1 MIRKNLNA
9 DTFYLSKKMKIPDF
23 RHFVS
28 KLAGLRRF
36 PLPILAALI
45 ATVASIL
52 SIHSSWTPTDEQCI
66 RISLTM
72 LFGLPLLVGAV
83 YGSELH
89 PRFQAFLH
97 PAALI
102 AMTGV
107 FFVVP
112 VAIINTGTVWFCF
125 WMLVLMAFALASVV
139 PSLVREGGLNWWR
152 VNVGWLNALVLAAI
166 MTVIVEIGLQ
176 LALLSVETLFGLRM
190 DRLHGDLFALAGCLI
205 GPVTALALF
214 PTAKGDL
221 QPDQSGFKVWA
232 NLCKWALIPI
242 GFLFMGILATYALK
256 IVIQWK
262 LPNGMVATPVLSL
275 GAYGTLAMLLI
286 FPWKGE
292 RSLVRWFS
300 LIYPSAFLLSSA
312 LLFISLALRIKEYGV
327 TFDRYSALAAGIWLT
342 LSAFCF
348 LIRRNQAPLLVPFLL
363 ALTTLVA
370 ALGPLSAGT
379 LSLRSQSERLKH
391 LLESTNRKDEQIRSI
406 VTMIVQDFG
415 LTALEKVT
423 GPLGLDPKLTSWQL
437 TGAVLEKLH
446 VSKEGPTQGIYELSE
461 GTFVPIAGCSAYLKT
476 RNGGW
481 TGTLGRN
488 AAREELMLKN
498 STGSGDLKLILHAGS
513 REVAS
518 KRIADLDFDAAIKNK
533 TPILFTL
540 GGEGRCFQ
548 IVITHARWDSS
559 VPYRKVYSIEYQ
571 VFEKQSDPGKNLS
584 PASQTP

>member
-1 MIRKNLNA
+1 VR
-9 DTFYLSKKMKIPDF
+9 IPNF
-23 RHFVS
+23 RLFVS

-45 ATVASIL
+45 ATAAYIV
-52 SIHSSWTPTDEQCI
+52 SIHSSSTPTDEQCI

-89 PRFQAFLH
+89 PRFQAILH

-102 AMTGV
+102 AMTGL
-107 FFVVP
+107 FFLVP
-112 VAIINTGTVWFCF
+112 VGIIHTGTVRFCF

-139 PSLVREGGLNWWR
+139 PGLVREGSLNWWR

-166 MTVIVEIGLQ
+166 MTAIVEIGLQ
-176 LALLSVETLFGLRM
+176 LALLSVKILFGLEAHFFFVRC
-190 DRLHGDLFALAGCLI
+190 LHFDLLALAGCLI
-205 GPVTALALF
+205 YPVTALALF
-214 PTAKGDL
+214 PSAKDDIY
-221 QPDQSGFKVWA
+221 PDQPGFKVWS

-242 GFLFMGILATYALK
+242 GFLFMGILAAYAVK
-256 IVIQWK
+256 IIIQWK

-292 RSLVRWFS
+292 RPWARWFS
-300 LIYPSAFLLSSA
+300 LIYPPAFLLSSA

-342 LSAFCF
+342 VSAFCF

-415 LTALEKVT
+415 LADLEKVT
-423 GPLGLDPKLTSWQL
+423 GPLGIDIDPKLAYWEL
-437 TGAVLEKLH
+437 TRAVLQKLH
-446 VSKEGPTQGIYELSE
+446 LSKDPTQCSYGLSE
-461 GTFVPIAGCSAYLKT
+461 GSIVPIAGCTAYLQA

-481 TGTLGRN
+481 KGTLGTN
-488 AAREELMLKN
+488 AAGEELMLKTTF
-498 STGSGDLKLILHAGS
+498 TGSGDLDLKLVLQAGG

-548 IVITHARWDSS
+548 IVITYAQWDASAT
-559 VPYRKVYSIEYQ
+559 PRKVVSIEYQ
-571 VFEKQSDPGKNLS
+571 VFEKQCDPGNNPS
-584 PASQTP
+584 PAPQTP

>member
-1 MIRKNLNA
+1 VR
-9 DTFYLSKKMKIPDF
+9 IPNF

-45 ATVASIL
+45 ASAAYIV

-89 PRFQAFLH
+89 PRFQPILH

-102 AMTGV
+102 AMTGL
-107 FFVVP
+107 FFLVP
-112 VAIINTGTVWFCF
+112 VGIIHTGTVWFCF

-139 PSLVREGGLNWWR
+139 PGLVRDGSLNWWR

-166 MTVIVEIGLQ
+166 MTAIVEIGLQ
-176 LALLSVETLFGLRM
+176 LALLSVKILFGLRTGC
-190 DRLHGDLFALAGCLI
+190 LHFDLLALAGCLI
-205 GPVTALALF
+205 YPVTALALF
-214 PTAKGDL
+214 PSAKDDL
-221 QPDQSGFKVWA
+221 YPDQPGFKVWS

-242 GFLFMGILATYALK
+242 GFLFMGILAAYAVK
-256 IVIQWK
+256 IIIQWK

-286 FPWKGE
+286 LPWKGE
-292 RSLVRWFS
+292 RSWARWFS
-300 LIYPSAFLLSSA
+300 LIYPPAFLLSSA

-327 TFDRYSALAAGIWLT
+327 TFDRYYALAAAIWLT
-342 LSAFCF
+342 LSALCF

-391 LLESTNRKDEQIRSI
+391 LLESSNRKDEQIRSI

-415 LTALEKVT
+415 LTDLEKVT
-423 GPLGLDPKLTSWQL
+423 GPLGIDPKLTSWQL
-437 TGAVLEKLH
+437 TGAVLQKLH
-446 VSKEGPTQGIYELSE
+446 LSKEDPTQCSYRLSE
-461 GTFVPIAGCSAYLKT
+461 GSFVPIAGCTAYLNS
-476 RNGGW
+476 RNNW
-481 TGTLGRN
+481 NGTLGRN
-488 AAREELMLKN
+488 AAGEELMLKN
-498 STGSGDLKLILHAGS
+498 TFTGSGDLDLKLVLQAGG

-548 IVITHARWDSS
+548 IVITYAQWDSS
-559 VPYRKVYSIEYQ
+559 ATPRKVVSIEYQ
-571 VFEKQSDPGKNLS
+571 VFEKQRDPGNNPS
-584 PASQTP
+584 PAP

>member
-1 MIRKNLNA
+1 
-9 DTFYLSKKMKIPDF
+9 MKVPDF
-23 RHFVS
+23 RYFVS

-45 ATVASIL
+45 ATAASIV
-52 SIHSSWTPTDEQCI
+52 SIHSSRTSIDEQCI
-66 RISLTM
+66 RVSLTM

-89 PRFQAFLH
+89 PRFQAILH

-107 FFVVP
+107 FFLVP
-112 VAIINTGTVWFCF
+112 VGIIHTGAVWFCF
-125 WMLVLMAFALASVV
+125 WILVLMAFALASVV
-139 PSLVREGGLNWWR
+139 PGLVREGNLNWWR

-176 LALLSVETLFGLRM
+176 LALLSVEILFGLRAW
-190 DRLHGDLFALAGCLI
+190 RWSFRVDLFALAGCLI
-205 GPVTALALF
+205 GPVTALSLF
-214 PTAKGDL
+214 PSAKGDL
-221 QPDQSGFKVWA
+221 HPELPGFKVWS

-242 GFLFMGILATYALK
+242 GFLFMGILAAYAVK

-286 FPWKGE
+286 LPWKGD
-292 RSLVRWFS
+292 RSWARWFS
-300 LIYPSAFLLSSA
+300 LIYPPAFLLSTA

-348 LIRRNQAPLLVPFLL
+348 LIRRPQAPLLVPFLL
-363 ALTTLVA
+363 VLTTLVA
-370 ALGPLSAGT
+370 ALGPLSART

-415 LTALEKVT
+415 LTYLEKVT
-423 GPLGLDPKLTSWQL
+423 GPLGIDPKLAYRERID
-437 TGAVLEKLH
+437 AVLQKLH
-446 VSKEGPTQGIYELSE
+446 LSKEDRTRGSYGLSE
-461 GTFVPIAGCSAYLKT
+461 GSIVPIAGCTAYLQA

-481 TGTLGRN
+481 KGTLGRN
-488 AAREELMLKN
+488 AAGEELMLKDT
-498 STGSGDLKLILHAGS
+498 STDSGDLKLILQAGG

-518 KRIADLDFDAAIKNK
+518 KRIADLDFDEAIKNK

-548 IVITHARWDSS
+548 IVITYAHWDSS
-559 VPYRKVYSIEYQ
+559 VPYRKVVSIEYQ
-571 VFEKQSDPGKNLS
+571 VFEKQCDPENNPS
-584 PASQTP
+584 HAPQTP

>member
-1 MIRKNLNA
+1 
-9 DTFYLSKKMKIPDF
+9 MKVPDF
-23 RHFVS
+23 RYFVS

-45 ATVASIL
+45 ATAASIV
-52 SIHSSWTPTDEQCI
+52 SIHSSRTSINEQCI
-66 RISLTM
+66 RVSLTM

-89 PRFQAFLH
+89 PRFQAILH

-107 FFVVP
+107 FFLVP
-112 VAIINTGTVWFCF
+112 VGIIHTSAVWFCF
-125 WMLVLMAFALASVV
+125 WILVLMAFALASVV
-139 PSLVREGGLNWWR
+139 PGLVREGSLNWWR

-166 MTVIVEIGLQ
+166 MTAIVEIGLQ
-176 LALLSVETLFGLRM
+176 LALLSVKILFGLEAHFFFVRC
-190 DRLHGDLFALAGCLI
+190 LHFDLLALAGCLI
-205 GPVTALALF
+205 YPVTALALL
-214 PTAKGDL
+214 PSAKGDL
-221 QPDQSGFKVWA
+221 HPEQPGFKVWS

-242 GFLFMGILATYALK
+242 GFLFMGILAAYAVK
-256 IVIQWK
+256 IIIQWK

-286 FPWKGE
+286 LPWKGE
-292 RSLVRWFS
+292 RPWARWFS
-300 LIYPSAFLLSSA
+300 LIYPPAFLLSSA

-342 LSAFCF
+342 ISAFCF
-348 LIRRNQAPLLVPFLL
+348 LIRRTQAPLLVPFLL

-370 ALGPLSAGT
+370 AMGPLSART

-415 LTALEKVT
+415 LADLEKVT
-423 GPLGLDPKLTSWQL
+423 GPLGIDIDPKLAYWEL
-437 TGAVLEKLH
+437 TRAVLQKLH
-446 VSKEGPTQGIYELSE
+446 LSKENPTRGSYGLSD
-461 GTFVPIAGCSAYLKT
+461 GSFVPIAGCTVYLQA

-481 TGTLGRN
+481 KGTLGRN
-488 AAREELMLKN
+488 AAGEELMLKTTF
-498 STGSGDLKLILHAGS
+498 TGSGDLDLKLVLQAGR

-518 KRIADLDFDAAIKNK
+518 KRIADLDFDEAIKNK

-548 IVITHARWDSS
+548 IVITYAHWDSS
-559 VPYRKVYSIEYQ
+559 VPYRKVDSIEYQ
-571 VFEKQSDPGKNLS
+571 VFEKQCDPENNPS
-584 PASQTP
+584 PATQTP